1 MTMKKR
7 ELSIATNLLS
17 LVALFLLFSSF
28 TYLANNHAAAA
39 AVATETKQSFW
50 TALQGFS
57 LEKLSFWQ
65 KTALFVGASTGGYTL
80 VHQEYHRHYDEGI
93 GCLGVL
99 GIIIL
104 IPIVIALLPVILVVG
119 LCMLILGIPFP
130 RFGGRGYRRHRHYRR
145 ERW

>member
-39 AVATETKQSFW
+39 VTAETQQSFW

-65 KTALFVGASTGGYTL
+65 KTALFVGASTGSYAL
-80 VHQEYHRHYDEGI
+80 VRREYHRHYDEGM

-99 GIIIL
+99 GLLIL
-104 IPIVIALLPVILVVG
+104 IPIVIALFPLILVVG
-119 LCMLILGIPFP
+119 LFMLILGIPFP
-130 RFGGRGYRRHRHYRR
+130 RFGGRGHRRHRHYRR